1 MEKKE
6 MTGFQGI
13 FLDEIS
19 KKRLID
25 LQERKLKY
33 IVKDMHIT
41 FKFGKTEMYPE
52 EVLNK
57 DLKVMD
63 STATALCKD
72 NNIPL
77 VVFGI
82 ADPENIVRA
91 VKGEKI
97 GTTVK

>member
-41 FKFGKTEMYPE
+41 FK
-52 EVLNK
+52 
-57 DLKVMD
+57 
-63 STATALCKD
+63 
-72 NNIPL
+72 I
-77 VVFGI
+77 
-82 ADPENIVRA
+82 
-91 VKGEKI
+91 EKEFRC
-97 GTTVK
+97 

>member
-1 MEKKE
+1 
-6 MTGFQGI
+6 
-13 FLDEIS
+13 
-19 KKRLID
+19 
-25 LQERKLKY
+25 
-33 IVKDMHIT
+33 
-41 FKFGKTEMYPE
+41 
-52 EVLNK
+52 
-57 DLKVMD
+57 MD

-82 ADPENIVRA
+82 AEPENIVKA

>member
-52 EVLNK
+52 ELLNK
-57 DLKVMD
+57 DYEVKIVGYA
-63 STATALCKD
+63 ATDKNSGFQVEL
-72 NNIPL
+72 
-77 VVFGI
+77 
-82 ADPENIVRA
+82 PE
-91 VKGEKI
+91 
-97 GTTVK
+97 

>member
-1 MEKKE
+1 MQYYFGKAIDGVYSADPKLDPSA
-6 MTGFQGI
+6 I
-13 FLDEIS
+13 KYDEITY
-19 KKRLID
+19 
-25 LQERKLKY
+25 Q
-33 IVKDMHIT
+33 
-41 FKFGKTEMYPE
+41 
-52 EVLNK
+52 EVLEK

-97 GTTVK
+97 GTIVKN